1 LARLKVKSFEELRIT
16 SPNQFEPQNT
26 EEPVEQP
33 HVYGTPLSPSTS
45 SIFHNTTSDADD
57 TEVRHTPSSGQGL
70 MTHKLSDST
79 APLNTSPSPDT
90 DEELPKTIKSASDSS
105 HVVSGRH
112 IDYPD
117 EPLDSVDKK
126 HASKLTLSIHH
137 PSIHWNVPA
146 KQEHKVARTI
156 IVLERDVDV
165 QNEANHE
172 GQVDPVYKFEG
183 SSMFDDDLDHGGFQN
198 MYDSETSVMD
208 PNEISTTRMFE
219 EPSEDDEY
227 AFDVPLSM
235 IQQSNE
241 QGCGYN
247 AGTSNSCRQNL
258 IVVECSKDRSF
269 TSSSPPPLTTSPET
283 ESTMKQKRSVVDVE
297 DNCPPNQKSSSEGF
311 SDESLEALFTLIETQ
326 VDIHSLCIMCVYI
339 L

>member
-1 LARLKVKSFEELRIT
+1 LARLNVKSFEELRIT

-26 EEPVEQP
+26 EKAVVQP
-33 HVYGTPLSPSTS
+33 HVYGTLLSPSTR
-45 SIFHNTTSDADD
+45 SILHNTTSDAAD
-57 TEVRHTPSSGQGL
+57 TEVHHTPSSGQDL
-70 MTHKLSDST
+70 MIHKLPDST
-79 APLNTSPSPDT
+79 APLNTTPSPDT
-90 DEELPKTIKSASDSS
+90 YEEIPKTIKSASDSS
-105 HVVSGRH
+105 HILSGRH
-112 IDYPD
+112 IDYAD
-117 EPLDSVDKK
+117 EPLDSVDN

-146 KQEHKVARTI
+146 KQEHKVARTF
-156 IVLERDVDV
+156 VLERDVDV

-172 GQVDPVYKFEG
+172 GQFDPAYKFEA

-208 PNEISTTRMFE
+208 PNEISTTHMFE

-227 AFDVPLSM
+227 AFEVPLSM

-241 QGCGYN
+241 QGCEYN
-247 AGTSNSCRQNL
+247 AGTSNSCRQKL
-258 IVVECSKDRSF
+258 IVECSEDRSF
-269 TSSSPPPLTTSPET
+269 TSSSPLPLTTSPGT
-283 ESTMKQKRSVVDVE
+283 ESTMKQKRSVVVME
-297 DNCPPNQKSSSEGF
+297 DDCPPNENSGGEGY

-326 VDIHSLCIMCVYI
+326 VDIHSLYMCVYI